1 VSIRYLPEHVEIVLL
16 TLDLVEHEAS
26 YLAYTHQH
34 LFEQPIDLEWI
45 NQLALKPELA
55 EKIDAFGARF
65 GRLQDTLGEKL
76 LPRFAALLGEKPKSL
91 LDVLAYAERM
101 NWINSAEDFIAA
113 RRLRNRLIH
122 EYITDPSLFLEA
134 LQTAKQATLD
144 MFAIVNRLRYEAE
157 QLKLEPT
164 A

>member
-65 GRLQDTLGEKL
+65 GRLQDT
-76 LPRFAALLGEKPKSL
+76 LGEKPKSL